1 MGQSHDLSKKSL
13 NPLFG
18 DGNIPKN
25 KDINNF
31 TKDIQSVTPTQAYIS
46 SKRKKVARLNGFR
59 TFADIPNEQPFGAK
73 IDRNHD
79 MVALLRNSY

>member
-1 MGQSHDLSKKSL
+1 MGHSNDASKKSL

-25 KDINNF
+25 KDMNNF
-31 TKDIQSVTPTQAYIS
+31 TKDIQSLTPSQAYIS
-46 SKRKKVARLNGFR
+46 QKRKKMARLLGFK
-59 TFADIPNEQPFGAK
+59 THQDIPEEQPFGVK
-73 IDRNHD
+73 LDRNHD

>member
-1 MGQSHDLSKKSL
+1 MGQSHDLSKKSI

-31 TKDIQSVTPTQAYIS
+31 TKDIQCRTPSQAYIS
-46 SKRKKVARLNGFR
+46 QKRKKVSRLLGFK
-59 TFADIPNEQPFGAK
+59 TYADIPEEQPFGIK
-73 IDRNHD
+73 VDRNHD